1 MLPTLQILYEA
12 GSFTPISA
20 ELKQK
25 SAAYHTYQDQIRER
39 FGLTFV
45 NGMDDALN
53 DYQLAELD
61 RAFEQGFL
69 AAWKLWAE
77 VTNLTGQQNAR

>member
-1 MLPTLQILYEA
+1 MLPTIQILYEA
-12 GSFTPISA
+12 GSYTPISA

-25 SAAYHTYQDQIRER
+25 SAAYHAYQDQIREQ

-69 AAWKLWAE
+69 AAWNLWAE
-77 VTNLTGQQNAR
+77 VCSVTSRYRT